1 MRQKFEHDAVDKVV
15 RYIQDNPDGLGVLG
29 KRIGLWRFPKLKN
42 MLSDSQ
48 LPQMEACKLFLQPD
62 IDILLSQEAELAP
75 KLIGVE
81 VKAIYIRKR
90 EQANI
95 EYNIKYYE
103 GLDEAIAL
111 LRFGLDA
118 VRLFQVF
125 IVQLTDQNAR
135 ERVPKSW
142 VEYQIPMRDV
152 IRTLHLP
159 IGYTPS
165 LDFAIG
171 DQLSPDPFQV
181 LDLKDSHAA
190 RYGEKIILPSPSNPF
205 LNSSLQYPRV
215 VRKFLL
221 EEYLQKHHGSK

>member
-1 MRQKFEHDAVDKVV
+1 MRQKFERDAVDKLA
-15 RYIQDNPDGLGVLG
+15 RYIQDNPDGVGVLG

-42 MLSDSQ
+42 ILSDSQ

-75 KLIGVE
+75 KLVGVE

-90 EQANI
+90 EQA
-95 EYNIKYYE
+95 NIKYYE

-135 ERVPKSW
+135 EQMPKRW

-171 DQLSPDPFQV
+171 DQLLPDPIQI
-181 LDLKDSHAA
+181 LDLRDSDGTP
-190 RYGEKIILPSPSNPF
+190 YEEKLILPPRSNPF

-221 EEYLQKHHGSK
+221 KEYLQKHHGSK

>member
-1 MRQKFEHDAVDKVV
+1 MRQKFERDAVDKLA
-15 RYIQDNPDGLGVLG
+15 RYIQDNPDGVGVLG

-48 LPQMEACKLFLQPD
+48 SPQMEACKLFLQPD

-75 KLIGVE
+75 KLVGVE

-90 EQANI
+90 EQA
-95 EYNIKYYE
+95 NIKYYE

-135 ERVPKSW
+135 EQMPKRW

-171 DQLSPDPFQV
+171 DQLLPDPIQI
-181 LDLKDSHAA
+181 LDLRDSDGTP
-190 RYGEKIILPSPSNPF
+190 YEEKLILPPGRNPF
-205 LNSSLQYPRV
+205 LNSPLQYPRV
-215 VRKFLL
+215 VRKFLV